1 MWAGGSTLGLEVE
14 RTPLPPHGG
23 IGWYVSGRVG
33 QIDSEVILII
43 LIIHSLLILKLFLGK
58 SLGMMVVETLH
69 ILLILPVVQGV
80 SSLKDLLIV
89 PSALTPSSPAII
101 PSVLTEMNLLTGI
114 FVCLAR
120 I

>member
-1 MWAGGSTLGLEVE
+1 M
-14 RTPLPPHGG
+14 
-23 IGWYVSGRVG
+23 GWRLYTGPRGRENSPATSWWDRMVQIVG

-43 LIIHSLLILKLFLGK
+43 LIIDSLLILKLFLGE
-58 SLGMMVVETLH
+58 SLGMMVMETLH
-69 ILLILPVVQGV
+69 IPLILPVVQGV

-101 PSVLTEMNLLTGI
+101 PSALTEMTGI
-114 FVCLAR
+114 FVCWTR